1 MLTGRSLCFSRPV
14 RHCAPHTWLFLLLA
28 GLRTTEIIDGSRQHQ
43 LQGDVRLQSALGP
56 QDAVTSVCVIS
67 IHNSF
72 TSLVVPR
79 HSAFSSCPLQY
90 SYSQKKPQNFAK
102 SECYHSPKLLNIG
115 FALYFLFLFFAILSI
130 YSRSLS
136 VFTPPQSIS
145 SPLRFSFAHSHLV
158 LYFPCT
164 TVFQLFELGSSC
176 FCLSKRS
183 FSICPS
189 LTFLFFFLVFPM

>member
-1 MLTGRSLCFSRPV
+1 M

-115 FALYFLFLFFAILSI
+115 FALYFLFLFFLAILSI
-130 YSRSLS
+130 CSCSLCLHPS
-136 VFTPPQSIS
+136 SI
-145 SPLRFSFAHSHLV
+145 
-158 LYFPCT
+158 Y
-164 TVFQLFELGSSC
+164 QLP
-176 FCLSKRS
+176 
-183 FSICPS
+183 FSIFLCPFS
-189 LTFLFFFLVFPM
+189 PCPLFPLHYCLPAL